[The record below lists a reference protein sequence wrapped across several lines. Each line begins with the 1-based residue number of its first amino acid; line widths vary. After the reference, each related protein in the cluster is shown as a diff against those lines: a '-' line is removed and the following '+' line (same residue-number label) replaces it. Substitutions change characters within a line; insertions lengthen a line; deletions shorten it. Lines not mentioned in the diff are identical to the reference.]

1 MRAHCMTLRDL
12 REAVAA
18 LPSELDTVAIHVSG
32 WIGGYDVADDE
43 SPDGRVVGL
52 SVKNAEIIVEIE

>member
-1 MRAHCMTLRDL
+1 MTLRDL

-18 LPSELDTVAIHVSG
+18 LPSELDTVAVHLSG
-32 WIGGYDVADDE
+32 WIGGYDDE
-43 SPDGRVVGL
+43 DEKAPRGRVVGL